1 VTLKARFVELCRYYG
16 VGVINTA
23 FGYGLFAALVWLKL
37 NPFVAQI
44 IAHLCGMVF
53 NFTLYRLHVFPG
65 HQPRIGPYI
74 ATYAVNY
81 ALSVAA
87 LKALLMAIASPYVA
101 GFASIVVVS
110 AINYL
115 LLKTFVF
122 NRPNV
127 PAR

>member
-1 VTLKARFVELCRYYG
+1 M
-16 VGVINTA
+16 
-23 FGYGLFAALVWLKL
+23 WLKL

-44 IAHLCGMVF
+44 VAHLCGMVF

-65 HQPRIGPYI
+65 QQPRVGPYI

-81 ALSVAA
+81 ALSVMA
-87 LKALLMAIASPYVA
+87 LKALLMVVASPYVA

>member
-1 VTLKARFVELCRYYG
+1 
-16 VGVINTA
+16 
-23 FGYGLFAALVWLKL
+23 VWLKL

-53 NFTLYRLHVFPG
+53 NFTMYRLHVFPG
-65 HQPRIGPYI
+65 QQPRVGPYI
-74 ATYAVNY
+74 ATYTVNY
-81 ALSVAA
+81 ALSVMA
-87 LKALLMAIASPYVA
+87 LKALLVVIPSPYIA
-101 GFASIVVVS
+101 GFVSIIVVS